1 MGMHTAVT
9 QPNTSLLD
17 QVTLIVKIPAAT
29 VYIVTRGLMLIVKTL
44 TRECQPNTR
53 THQNKE
59 GEMPIV
65 NILKRASSYILGSDD
80 DAEDGSGELV
90 YEDNEILFC
99 KNNICV
105 HPPAVVRQE
114 SDILHYPGYLTVTTK
129 TFIDQYNN
137 AKRPTLFLTWIPN
150 STLRKCPS
158 TVENVALGRVGNGG
172 AVGLSE
178 SKLKLHLQQLH
189 PASKCNNG
197 QDGQGGLPCGKTGVP
212 MQEKAT
218 VPTVGE
224 NPFTTTI
231 KIANTNPFLEPY
243 NEAIAQSATSDSK
256 SMNCSDYSETIS
268 ISSNS
273 DKASLCNDA
282 IGPDEEGED
291 DVDEGCIITSD
302 AHHSSSTGGGPD
314 ELLEGEDPELKT
326 ELQPLLDDDGTKLSS
341 NVTSKLHHHHKLPSQ
356 SSVTSV
362 NITIASPHI
371 QNLDISPPE
380 ATLPATERFLRSLSI
395 TSSDENNP
403 NWMSPELLAYKHNL
417 AFPESASAS
426 PIVSRKAPLKCRRF
440 SVDLSQMRALRLFF
454 NDEQCT
460 SGQLVIASR
469 ESQYK
474 ILHFHHGGL
483 DHLAQVLHQWHCL
496 LHNIKLAPGQD
507 EPGNVPYRQF
517 MVCRPEVRPA
527 ELHPEEGKVSKITT
541 DYFYGTLLNERG
553 QIEDDLQLRKC
564 VFFGGLDRSLR
575 KTVWPFLLHCY
586 STGSTFEDRAA
597 LAEIRRQEYEE
608 ITRRRLYSMSPEAQ
622 AQFWR
627 TVQCVIEKDVV
638 RTDRGNPFFAGD
650 DNPNIDTM
658 KNILLNY
665 AFYNPGMSYTQ
676 GMSDLLAPVLCEI
689 KSESETFWCFV
700 GLMQRAIFVC
710 TPTDNDID
718 RNLCYLRELIRLMVP
733 NFYKHLQKHADAM
746 ELLFCHRWI
755 LLCFKREFTEAVAI
769 RMWEACWSNYLT
781 DYFHLFLCLAI
792 IAVYADDV
800 IAQDLR
806 TDEMLLHFS
815 SLAMYMDGQLILRK
829 ARGLL
834 HQFRQY
840 PKIPCTLSGLCKRCG
855 PGMWDSGHHPSIECI
870 GHLDHETCALAMD

>member
-1 MGMHTAVT
+1 
-9 QPNTSLLD
+9 
-17 QVTLIVKIPAAT
+17 
-29 VYIVTRGLMLIVKTL
+29 
-44 TRECQPNTR
+44 
-53 THQNKE
+53 
-59 GEMPIV
+59 MPIV

-80 DAEDGSGELV
+80 DAEDGSTELV

-114 SDILHYPGYLTVTTK
+114 SDVLHYPGYLTVTTK

-158 TVENVALGRVGNGG
+158 TVENVPLGRSLAGS
-172 AVGLSE
+172 VGLSE
-178 SKLKLHLQQLH
+178 SKLKLHLQQQQQLH
-189 PASKCNNG
+189 VVAPKEHGQTLAAKGAQGAPAL
-197 QDGQGGLPCGKTGVP
+197 QDKGAG
-212 MQEKAT
+212 A
-218 VPTVGE
+218 GE

-231 KIANTNPFLEPY
+231 KLANTNPFLEPY
-243 NEAIAQSATSDSK
+243 NETIAQSATSDSK
-256 SMNCSDYSETIS
+256 SINCSDYSETIS
-268 ISSNS
+268 ISSSS
-273 DKASLCNDA
+273 DKASLCNSNDYDGRDEELA
-282 IGPDEEGED
+282 VGPDEEGED
-291 DVDEGCIITSD
+291 DVDEGCIISSE
-302 AHHSSSTGGGPD
+302 AHHHHSTGGQD
-314 ELLEGEDPELKT
+314 ELEGDEAELKT
-326 ELQPLLDDDGTKLSS
+326 ELQPLLDDGSGKLSA
-341 NVTSKLHHHHKLPSQ
+341 NGASKLHHHHHRKLPSQ

-371 QNLDISPPE
+371 QNVDISPPE
-380 ATLPATERFLRSLSI
+380 AALPATERFLRSLSI

-426 PIVSRKAPLKCRRF
+426 PIVSRKVPLKCRRF

-496 LHNIKLAPGQD
+496 LHNIKLAPGGQD
-507 EPGNVPYRQF
+507 EPANVPYRQF

-733 NFYKHLQKHADAM
+733 SFYKHLQKHADAM

-834 HQFRQY
+834 HQFRQF

-855 PGMWDSGHHPSIECI
+855 PGMWDSGHHPSIECV
-870 GHLDHETCALAMD
+870 GHLDDETCALAMD

>member
-1 MGMHTAVT
+1 
-9 QPNTSLLD
+9 
-17 QVTLIVKIPAAT
+17 
-29 VYIVTRGLMLIVKTL
+29 
-44 TRECQPNTR
+44 
-53 THQNKE
+53 
-59 GEMPIV
+59 MPIV
-65 NILKRASSYILGSDD
+65 NILKRASSYIMGSDD
-80 DAEDGSGELV
+80 DGEESNELV
-90 YEDNEILFC
+90 YEDNEVLFC

-105 HPPAVVRQE
+105 HPPAVIRQE

-158 TVENVALGRVGNGG
+158 TVENCGFFRSNSLF
-172 AVGLSE
+172 E
-178 SKLKLHLQQLH
+178 TKLKQHQQLQQQSQKEIQLQKLDTVQHHH
-189 PASKCNNG
+189 PE
-197 QDGQGGLPCGKTGVP
+197 KTEG
-212 MQEKAT
+212 
-218 VPTVGE
+218 

-243 NEAIAQSATSDSK
+243 NETLAQSSSDTK

-273 DKASLCNDA
+273 DKASLCNSNEYSREDVH
-282 IGPDEEGED
+282 DDED
-291 DVDEGCIITSD
+291 DEGIITSETHNSIVEET
-302 AHHSSSTGGGPD
+302 A
-314 ELLEGEDPELKT
+314 EEQELKT
-326 ELQPLLDDDGTKLSS
+326 ELQPLIESEESRGNNVAKVLSS
-341 NVTSKLHHHHKLPSQ
+341 Q
-356 SSVTSV
+356 ASVTSV

-380 ATLPATERFLRSLSI
+380 SALSQNERFMRSLSI
-395 TSSDENNP
+395 SSNDENNP

-426 PIVSRKAPLKCRRF
+426 PIVSRKNPVKCRRF

-454 NDEQCT
+454 NDENCT

-507 EPGNVPYRQF
+507 EPNLPYRQF
-517 MVCRPEVRPA
+517 MVCRPEVRKC
-527 ELHPEEGKVSKITT
+527 ELHPEESKVNKITT
-541 DYFYGTLLNERG
+541 DYFYGTLLNEKG

-564 VFFGGLDRSLR
+564 VFFGGLEKSLR

-586 STGSTFEDRAA
+586 STNSTFEDRAA
-597 LAEIRRQEYEE
+597 LSEIRRQEYEE

-638 RTDRGNPFFAGD
+638 RTDRGNPFFAGE

-689 KSESETFWCFV
+689 KNESETFWCFV

-718 RNLCYLRELIRLMVP
+718 RNLCFLRELIRLMVP
-733 NFYKHLQKHADAM
+733 SFYKHLQKHTDAM

-834 HQFRQY
+834 HQFRQF

-870 GHLDHETCALAMD
+870 GHLDHEKCALAVD

>member
-1 MGMHTAVT
+1 
-9 QPNTSLLD
+9 
-17 QVTLIVKIPAAT
+17 
-29 VYIVTRGLMLIVKTL
+29 
-44 TRECQPNTR
+44 
-53 THQNKE
+53 
-59 GEMPIV
+59 MPIV
-65 NILKRASSYILGSDD
+65 NILKRASSYIMGSD
-80 DAEDGSGELV
+80 EDGEESNELV
-90 YEDNEILFC
+90 YEDNEVLFC

-105 HPPAVVRQE
+105 HPPAVIRQE

-158 TVENVALGRVGNGG
+158 TVENC
-172 AVGLSE
+172 GLLRSNNLFE
-178 SKLKLHLQQLH
+178 NKLKQHQQLQQQSQKEVQSQKVDTIQQH
-189 PASKCNNG
+189 AE
-197 QDGQGGLPCGKTGVP
+197 KTEG
-212 MQEKAT
+212 
-218 VPTVGE
+218 

-243 NEAIAQSATSDSK
+243 NETIAQSSSDTK

-273 DKASLCNDA
+273 DKASLCNSNDYSRE
-282 IGPDEEGED
+282 DVHDDED
-291 DVDEGCIITSD
+291 DEGIITSETQT
-302 AHHSSSTGGGPD
+302 SVVD
-314 ELLEGEDPELKT
+314 ETAEEQELKT
-326 ELQPLLDDDGTKLSS
+326 ELQPLIESEESKGNNVAKVLSS
-341 NVTSKLHHHHKLPSQ
+341 Q
-356 SSVTSV
+356 ASVTSV

-371 QNLDISPPE
+371 QNVDISPPE
-380 ATLPATERFLRSLSI
+380 AALTQNERFMRSLSI
-395 TSSDENNP
+395 SSNDENNP

-426 PIVSRKAPLKCRRF
+426 PIVSRKNPVKCRRF

-454 NDEQCT
+454 NDENCT

-507 EPGNVPYRQF
+507 EPNLPYRQF
-517 MVCRPEVRPA
+517 MVCRPEVRKS
-527 ELHPEEGKVSKITT
+527 ELHPEESKVNKITT
-541 DYFYGTLLNERG
+541 DYFYGTLLNEKG

-564 VFFGGLDRSLR
+564 VFFGGLEKSLR

-586 STGSTFEDRAA
+586 STNSTFEDRAA

-627 TVQCVIEKDVV
+627 TVQCVIEKDVI
-638 RTDRGNPFFAGD
+638 RTDRGNPFFAGE

-689 KSESETFWCFV
+689 KNESETFWCFV

-718 RNLCYLRELIRLMVP
+718 RNLCFLRELIRLMVP
-733 NFYKHLQKHADAM
+733 SFYKHLQKHTDAM

-834 HQFRQY
+834 HQFRQF

-870 GHLDHETCALAMD
+870 GHLDHEKCALAVD

>member
-1 MGMHTAVT
+1 MGMKTTSLT
-9 QPNTSLLD
+9 QPASSLLD
-17 QVTLIVKIPAAT
+17 QVSLIVKIPAAT
-29 VYIVTRGLMLIVKTL
+29 VYIVTRGLLLIVRTL
-44 TRECQPNTR
+44 TRLGRMMQRNNSKGTR
-53 THQNKE
+53 SDLHDHHTRR
-59 GEMPIV
+59 MPIV

-80 DAEDGSGELV
+80 DAEEGSGELV

-114 SDILHYPGYLTVTTK
+114 SDVLHYPGYLTVTTK

-158 TVENVALGRVGNGG
+158 TVENVVLGRNGG
-172 AVGLSE
+172 VGLSE
-178 SKLKLHLQQLH
+178 SKLKLHLQQQQQLH
-189 PASKCNNG
+189 LSPK
-197 QDGQGGLPCGKTGVP
+197 DHTGQGQQLQTKGQTITTVT
-212 MQEKAT
+212 T
-218 VPTVGE
+218 VPVGE

-243 NEAIAQSATSDSK
+243 NETIAQSATSDSK

-273 DKASLCNDA
+273 DKASLCNSNDYD
-282 IGPDEEGED
+282 GRDEEVAPEPEEDGED
-291 DVDEGCIITSD
+291 DVDEGCIISSET
-302 AHHSSSTGGGPD
+302 HHSVGGPD
-314 ELLEGEDPELKT
+314 ELEGDDAELKN
-326 ELQPLLDDDGTKLSS
+326 ELQPLLDDGGCKLTST
-341 NVTSKLHHHHKLPSQ
+341 VTSKLHHHHKLPSQ

-507 EPGNVPYRQF
+507 EPAANLPYRQF
-517 MVCRPEVRPA
+517 MVCRPEVRLA

-597 LAEIRRQEYEE
+597 LGEIRRQEYEE

-718 RNLCYLRELIRLMVP
+718 RNL
-733 NFYKHLQKHADAM
+733 
-746 ELLFCHRWI
+746 
-755 LLCFKREFTEAVAI
+755 REFTEAVAI